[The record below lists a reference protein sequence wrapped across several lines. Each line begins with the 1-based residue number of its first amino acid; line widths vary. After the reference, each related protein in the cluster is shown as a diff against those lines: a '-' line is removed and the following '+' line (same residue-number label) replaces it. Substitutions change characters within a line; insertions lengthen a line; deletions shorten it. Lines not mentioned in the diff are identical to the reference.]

1 MLVFDN
7 YMKLTGATKK
17 GKKFLNPI
25 PTEEAGFGKMIPIL
39 KEYSSNKA
47 ENTPKQ
53 EIGPF
58 KTDLSVYKTQPG
70 SGLRITLIGHSS
82 LLIEIDGKRIL
93 TDPVW
98 SERVSFLSFMGPK
111 RFFQPPLSLND
122 LPPPDAVIIS
132 HDHYDHLD
140 KQTIKFFKGSAV
152 PFFCSLG
159 VGRHLTRWGIE
170 ANYITEMDW
179 GDAVM
184 IGTDVNVTATPARHF
199 SGRGIIGRN
208 ETLWSSF
215 VIRGPE
221 HNIFFGADSGWFP
234 GFKDIGDAFGPF
246 DLTMLEIGAYGKY
259 WPDIH
264 IGPDNASNAHLALKG
279 KLMMPI
285 HWGTFNLAPHAWYEP
300 IERLVGYA
308 KEKGIQLFVPEPGK
322 PTEVKEFISGWW
334 KKYL

>member
-1 MLVFDN
+1 
-7 YMKLTGATKK
+7 
-17 GKKFLNPI
+17 
-25 PTEEAGFGKMIPIL
+25 MIPVL
-39 KEYSSNKA
+39 REYINNKA

-53 EIGPF
+53 AFGPF
-58 KTDLSVYKTQPG
+58 KTDVTDYKKPPK

-98 SERVSFLSFMGPK
+98 SDRVSFSSYFGPK
-111 RFFQPPLSLND
+111 RFFQPPLALEELPSL
-122 LPPPDAVIIS
+122 DAVIQS

-140 KQTIKFFKGSAV
+140 KATIKFFADKDI
-152 PFFCSLG
+152 PFYCSLG
-159 VGRHLTRWGIE
+159 VGKHLEKWGIE
-170 ANYITEMDW
+170 RNYINEMDW
-179 GDAVM
+179 GDSVM
-184 IGTDVNVTATPARHF
+184 IGSDLVVTATPARHF

-215 VIRGPE
+215 VIKGSK

-234 GFKDIGDAFGPF
+234 GFKEIGDTFGPF
-246 DLTMLEIGAYGKY
+246 DLTMLEIGAYGTY

-264 IGPDNASNAHLALKG
+264 MGPDNASNAHLALKG

-300 IERLVGYA
+300 IERLLDYA
-308 KEKGIQLFVPEPGK
+308 KEKHIELFVPQPGE
-322 PTEVKEFISGWW
+322 PTEVKPFVSNWW

>member
-1 MLVFDN
+1 MSLA
-7 YMKLTGATKK
+7 GARKK
-17 GKKFLNPI
+17 GRKFQNPI
-25 PTEEAGFGKMIPIL
+25 PTNEAGFGKMIPIL
-39 KEYSSNKA
+39 KEYINNKA

-53 EIGPF
+53 TIGPF
-58 KTDLSVYKTQPG
+58 KTDTSVYQNPPE

-98 SERVSFLSFMGPK
+98 SNRASFSTLFGPK
-111 RFFQPPLSLND
+111 RFFQPPLALD
-122 LPPPDAVIIS
+122 ELPPLDAVIQS

-140 KQTIKFFKGSAV
+140 KETIKFFAGKNI
-152 PFFCSLG
+152 PFYCSLG
-159 VGRHLTRWGIE
+159 VGSHLEKWGIE
-170 ANYITEMDW
+170 RNYINEMDW
-179 GDAVM
+179 GDSVM
-184 IGTDVNVTATPARHF
+184 IDGDCIITATPSRHF
-199 SGRGIIGRN
+199 SGRGITGRN

-215 VIRGPE
+215 VIKGPK

-234 GFKDIGDAFGPF
+234 GFKEIGDAFGPF

-264 IGPDNASNAHLALKG
+264 MGPDNASNAHLALKG

-300 IERLVGYA
+300 IEKLSGYA
-308 KEKGIQLFVPEPGK
+308 KEKHIELFVPEPGK
-322 PTEVKEFISGWW
+322 PTEVKAYVSNWW
-334 KKYL
+334 KKFI

>member
-1 MLVFDN
+1 MSI
-7 YMKLTGATKK
+7 TGATKK
-17 GKKFLNPI
+17 GSKFLNPI
-25 PTEEAGFGKMIPIL
+25 PTDEAGFGKMIPIL
-39 KEYSSNKA
+39 KEYINNSA
-47 ENTPKQ
+47 ENKPKQ
-53 EIGPF
+53 PLGPF
-58 KTDLSVYKTQPG
+58 HTNTSMYKSLPK
-70 SGLRITLIGHSS
+70 SGLRITLVGHSS

-98 SERVSFLSFMGPK
+98 SDRVSFLSFMGPK
-111 RFFQPPLSLND
+111 RFFQPPLKLED
-122 LPPPDAVIIS
+122 LPPLDAIIIS

-140 KQTIKFFKGSAV
+140 KATIKYFAGKPIRFY
-152 PFFCSLG
+152 CSLC
-159 VGRHLTRWGIE
+159 VGSQLVKWGIE
-170 ANYITEMDW
+170 KNFINELDW
-179 GDAVM
+179 GDSAM
-184 IGTDVNVTATPARHF
+184 IDGDIIVTATPSRHF

-215 VIRGPE
+215 VIRGPK

-234 GFKDIGDAFGPF
+234 GFEEIGEAFGPF

-264 IGPDNASNAHLALKG
+264 MGPDNATNAHLALKG

-300 IERLVGYA
+300 AERLLAYA
-308 KEKGIQLFVPEPGK
+308 KEKQIKLFIPEPGQ
-322 PTEVKEFISGWW
+322 PTEVKEFSSNWW

>member
-1 MLVFDN
+1 MS
-7 YMKLTGATKK
+7 LTGAKKK

-25 PTEEAGFGKMIPIL
+25 PTNEAGFSMFLPIL
-39 KEYSSNKA
+39 KEYYTNKA
-47 ENTPKQ
+47 ENNPKQ
-53 EIGPF
+53 PIGPF
-58 KTDLSVYKTQPG
+58 KTDLSVYQTPPE
-70 SGLRITLIGHSS
+70 SGLRVTLIGHSS

-111 RFFQPPLSLND
+111 RFFAPPLALED
-122 LPPPDAVIIS
+122 LPPLDAVIVS

-140 KQTIKFFKGSAV
+140 KATVKFFADKDI

-159 VGRHLTRWGIE
+159 VAEHLVRWGMSR
-170 ANYITEMDW
+170 NHITELDW
-179 GDAVM
+179 GDSVM
-184 IGTDVNVTATPARHF
+184 IATDMVLTATPARHF

-215 VIRGPE
+215 VIKGSK

-234 GFKDIGDAFGPF
+234 GFKEIGDTFGPF

-264 IGPDNASNAHLALKG
+264 MGPDHASNAHLALRG

-285 HWGTFNLAPHAWYEP
+285 HWGTFNLAPHAWFEP
-300 IERLVGYA
+300 IERLTVYA
-308 KEKGIQLFVPEPGK
+308 KEKHIQLFVPEPGN
-322 PTEVKEFISGWW
+322 PTEVKAYVSDWW

>member
-1 MLVFDN
+1 MSLGESR
-7 YMKLTGATKK
+7 KRGR
-17 GKKFLNPI
+17 KFLNPI
-25 PTEEAGFGKMIPIL
+25 PTNEAGFSKIIPIL
-39 KEYSSNKA
+39 KEYINNKA

-53 EIGPF
+53 TIGPF
-58 KTDLSVYKTQPG
+58 KTDLSVYRKPAA

-82 LLIEIDGKRIL
+82 LLIEIDNTRIL

-98 SERVSFLSFMGPK
+98 SDRVSFLSFMGPK
-111 RFFQPPLSLND
+111 RFFKPPLELNE
-122 LPPPDAVIIS
+122 LPKLDAILIS

-140 KQTIKFFKGSAV
+140 KNTIKFFKGRNI

-159 VGRHLTRWGIE
+159 VGRYLEKWGIE
-170 ANYITEMDW
+170 RNFITEMDW
-179 GDAVM
+179 GDSVM
-184 IGTDVNVTATPARHF
+184 VGSECTITATPARHF

-215 VIRGPE
+215 AIRGPKR
-221 HNIFFGADSGWFP
+221 NIFFGADSGWFD
-234 GFKDIGDAFGPF
+234 GFKEIGGTFGPF
-246 DLTMLEIGAYGKY
+246 DLSILEIGAYGKY

-264 IGPDNASNAHLALKG
+264 MGPENAANAHLALKS

-300 IERLVGYA
+300 IEKLLGYA
-308 KEKGIQLFVPEPGK
+308 KEKHIQLFVPEPGK
-322 PTEVKEFISGWW
+322 PTEVKGEYVSDWW